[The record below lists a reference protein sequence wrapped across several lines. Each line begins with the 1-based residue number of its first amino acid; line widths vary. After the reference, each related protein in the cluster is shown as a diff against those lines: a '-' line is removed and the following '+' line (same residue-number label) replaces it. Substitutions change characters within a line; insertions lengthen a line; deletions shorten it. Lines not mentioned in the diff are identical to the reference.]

1 MLNEAF
7 DNTRKAEQ
15 IDRKLLNGHRFTLL
29 HKKFNL
35 SEKKIM
41 ELETFLLTYPVLGEA
56 YKYKEGFLDAFTFEK
71 NNEAVVYVSKW
82 CKSVVTTQVKVVW
95 SCTHF
100 RENSSRFMQCTAR
113 SQATCGTLHFR

>member
-1 MLNEAF
+1 
-7 DNTRKAEQ
+7 
-15 IDRKLLNGHRFTLL
+15 
-29 HKKFNL
+29 
-35 SEKKIM
+35 M
-41 ELETFLLTYPVLGEA
+41 ELETLLLTYPVLGVA

-100 RENSSRFMQCTAR
+100 RENSSRFIQCTAR